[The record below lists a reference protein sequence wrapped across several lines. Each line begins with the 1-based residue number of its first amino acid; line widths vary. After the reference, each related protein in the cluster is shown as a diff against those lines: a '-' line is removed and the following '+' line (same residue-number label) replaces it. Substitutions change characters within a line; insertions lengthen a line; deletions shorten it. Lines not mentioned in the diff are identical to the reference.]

1 MKKFWTI
8 VLKVVM
14 FMSFV
19 GIIVFSCI
27 AIISSNNIAYEAYN
41 YVTTHK
47 STLGLEELS
56 DRVSANIKSSHG
68 APNDPYASFLSDIIL
83 TTKDSL
89 DYYLDFLAVDD
100 TISKGE
106 QNVIIDDFKKCV
118 KAKENC
124 EKSYADYMTA
134 YSNASEGIEYAS
146 KLVIT
151 CERDFLH
158 KYRTLYDCIATLQLD
173 LYKATKINVVKVE
186 SYDFQKMIVRTG
198 LSSGVVEKI
207 FTEEN
212 VEKMPEKRIV
222 LGTDSSYTV
231 YRSYCSKMNIFSNQN
246 IANDT
251 NLQKYVDNLNS
262 LDIFMWAKSYDA
274 YSASVNNVL
283 REKAS
288 QAKSFFDANLR

>member
-1 MKKFWTI
+1 MKKFWTV
-8 VLKVVM
+8 VLKVIM

-27 AIISSNNIAYEAYN
+27 AVISSNNIVYEAYN

-47 STLGLEELS
+47 STLELEELS

-89 DYYLDFLAVDD
+89 DYYLDFLAIDD

-106 QNVIIDDFKKCV
+106 QNVIIEDFKKCV
-118 KAKENC
+118 TAKENC
-124 EKSYADYMTA
+124 EKSYSDYMTA

-151 CERDFLH
+151 CERDFLY
-158 KYRTLYDCIATLQLD
+158 KYRNLYDCIATLQLD

-198 LSSGVVEKI
+198 LSSRVVENV
-207 FTEEN
+207 FSEEN

-222 LGTDSSYTV
+222 LGTDASYAL
-231 YRSYCSKMNIFSNQN
+231 YRSYCSKMNTFSNQN
-246 IANDT
+246 MANDT

-262 LDIFMWAKSYDA
+262 LDIFSWAKNYDG
-274 YSASVNNVL
+274 YIVTVNNAL
-283 REKAS
+283 REKAKD
-288 QAKSFFDANLR
+288 AKAFFDANLK

>member
-1 MKKFWTI
+1 

-151 CERDFLH
+151 CERDFLY
-158 KYRTLYDCIATLQLD
+158 KYKNLYDCIATLQLD

-231 YRSYCSKMNIFSNQN
+231 YRSYCSKMNVFSNQN
-246 IANDT
+246 MANDT

-274 YSASVNNVL
+274 YSASINNAL